1 MSFLAI
7 GKHCTGNL
15 YVMKEETK
23 TNFVYS
29 YVGIYVKKKSQR
41 TKKTKLQLLD
51 YRQVIQNKV
60 SYKSL
65 QPRGWLSFS
74 AYLAS
79 MET

>member
-1 MSFLAI
+1 
-7 GKHCTGNL
+7 
-15 YVMKEETK
+15 MKEETK

-29 YVGIYVKKKSQR
+29 YVGIYVKKIPKN
-41 TKKTKLQLLD
+41 KKTELQLLD